1 MLYKWIRIAV
11 VFPLLM
17 LLLCGCKTE
26 MSEPLPASSEVTS
39 DDIMLESQNSSLAF
53 SGSEAGQLLADVY
66 LQNKENPAV
75 VAYVNG
81 EPIYQR
87 DFLVAKK
94 RAEISSTNAMSQISA
109 MDQSEEEK
117 TRLREQFAM
126 PDDDSIVQ
134 DLIQGEVIRQEAERR
149 HLTVSDEEACAYGE
163 NVYKQMQQAAADDP
177 QNQPDLDLINAYMSA
192 LGLSPEEYF
201 KTVAVEGYKSYLLK
215 NKLYESVYA
224 EFTEE
229 QKSSENA
236 YEDYIKTLVGQAEV
250 TLEH

>member
-1 MLYKWIRIAV
+1 MMLKSRN
-11 VFPLLM
+11 L
-17 LLLCGCKTE
+17 
-26 MSEPLPASSEVTS
+26 
-39 DDIMLESQNSSLAF
+39 SLAI
-53 SGSEAGQLLADVY
+53 SGSEAERLLADVY

-94 RAEISSTNAMSQISA
+94 RAEITSANAISQISITENT
-109 MDQSEEEK
+109 EEDK

-126 PDDDSIVQ
+126 PDDNSIVQ
-134 DLIQGEVIRQEAERR
+134 DLIQGAVIRQEAERR
-149 HLTVSDEEACAYGE
+149 HLTVSDEEACEYGE
-163 NVYKQMQQAAADDP
+163 NVYRQMQQAAANDP
-177 QNQPDLDLINAYMSA
+177 QNQPDLDLINAYMST

-201 KTVAVEGYKSYLLK
+201 KTIAIEGYKSYLLK
-215 NKLYESVYA
+215 DRLYESVYA

-236 YEDYIKTLVGQAEV
+236 YEDYIKKLVERAEV
-250 TLEH
+250 TFEN